1 VLKKENKRLKRD
13 FTDKEMDCTPDQK
26 GRWSLEETLTV
37 SSQSKPE
44 NGKSKVSPLFLD
56 FS

>member
-13 FTDKEMDCTPDQK
+13 FADKEIDCTPGQK

-37 SSQSKPE
+37 SSHSKPE
-44 NGKSKVSPLFLD
+44 NDKSKFSPLF
-56 FS
+56 